1 MKSKAISQERFEAI
15 AADLRE
21 AYGMGPD
28 GLRAIAAVIAPPIY
42 DEIKQK
48 EIATLLLAEHKL
60 PKGEPARYNKV
71 REIKAFWIGAGGQVH
86 QSNMDESEIEFPIDR
101 VASNPAGDVSVLR
114 NGDVYRLTD
123 MEKWAGSAIRKKLN
137 ERTVSV
143 ISAAVPA
150 SNVVEVAGTAL
161 TEAALHQA
169 ISILEDKDLSLKY
182 IVMRGGRFND
192 IRGWDLDPVT
202 ERELRE
208 KGIVKYYS
216 GAQVLLTA
224 ASKAE
229 EVLLIPD
236 EEIGKFAVRAQIA
249 VEADNR
255 PSEFKVGWV
264 VWMEVAHGVLR
275 PDLLAKVKILG
286 S

>member
-1 MKSKAISQERFEAI
+1 
-15 AADLRE
+15 L
-21 AYGMGPD
+21 
-28 GLRAIAAVIAPPIY
+28 PPIY

-60 PKGEPARYNKV
+60 PKGEPARYNKAPEV
-71 REIKAFWIGAGGQVH
+71 RAYWIGAGGQVH
-86 QSNMDESEIEFPIDR
+86 QSNMNEEEIEFPIDR
-101 VASNPAGDVSVLR
+101 VAANPAVDVSVLR

-123 MEKWAGSAIRKKLN
+123 MERWAGSAIRKKLN

-143 ISAAVPA
+143 ISAAVPQ
-150 SNVVEVAGTAL
+150 SNIVEVAGNAL
-161 TEAALHQA
+161 TEEALHQA
-169 ISILEDKDLSLKY
+169 ISILEDKDLALKY

-192 IRGWDLDPVT
+192 VRGWDLDPVT

-216 GAQVLLTA
+216 GASFMLTA
-224 ASKAE
+224 AAKAE

-236 EEIGKFAVRAQIA
+236 EEVGKLAVRTPIA
-249 VEADNR
+249 VEPDNR
-255 PSEFKVGWV
+255 PSEFKVSWV
-264 VWMEVAHGVLR
+264 VWMEVAIGVLR

-286 S
+286 